1 MIETRGSSPTVR
13 EGVLSSSINFHRSMR
28 DFDDNEFPLAYL
40 ITLRTYGTWLHGDER
55 GSMDR
60 KNNVYGTSK
69 VAPNSLLKKSDA
81 KQLKHPPI
89 TLNTRQRLVVGRA
102 IREVC
107 DHRPYVLRAINVRTN
122 HVHTVVTA
130 MQDPERVL
138 DAFKAYAT
146 RALRRSRLLT
156 VKIKPWGRHG
166 STVYLWKEKDVA
178 KAIEYVMLGQG
189 DDLFRLDDDE

>member
-1 MIETRGSSPTVR
+1 
-13 EGVLSSSINFHRSMR
+13 MR
-28 DFDDNEFPLAYL
+28 DFDENEFPLAYL

-60 KNNVYGTSK
+60 NNNVYGTRKISSN
-69 VAPNSLLKKSDA
+69 PRLQQSDHGL
-81 KQLKHPPI
+81 LKHPPI
-89 TLNTRQRLVVGRA
+89 TLNAKQRQVVERA

-107 DHRPYVLRAINVRTN
+107 TCRPYILRAINVRAN

-130 MQDPERVL
+130 MQEPEPVL

-146 RALRRSRLLT
+146 RSLRRAKLMAT
-156 VKIKPWGRHG
+156 NVKPWVRHG

-189 DDLFRLDDDE
+189 DDLFRLNDDE

>member
-1 MIETRGSSPTVR
+1 
-13 EGVLSSSINFHRSMR
+13 MR

-69 VAPNSLLKKSDA
+69 IAPNRPFRMSNA
-81 KQLKHPPI
+81 
-89 TLNTRQRLVVGRA
+89 RQRHVVEEA

-107 DHRPYVLRAINVRTN
+107 EHRPYVLRAINARTN

-130 MQDPERVL
+130 MQDPEPVL

-146 RALRRSRLLT
+146 RALRITRLLSSK
-156 VKIKPWGRHG
+156 VKPWGRHG

-189 DDLFRLDDDE
+189 DDLFRLDDDD

>member
-1 MIETRGSSPTVR
+1 
-13 EGVLSSSINFHRSMR
+13 MR

-69 VAPNSLLKKSDA
+69 IARNPGFQSSDA
-81 KQLKHPPI
+81 KQLKHPPV
-89 TLNTRQRLVVGRA
+89 TLNARQRQVVEDA

-107 DHRPYVLRAINVRTN
+107 EHRPYVLRAINARTN

-130 MQDPERVL
+130 MRDPEPVL

-146 RALRRSRLLT
+146 RKLRTTRVLSAN
-156 VKIKPWGRHG
+156 VKPWGPTWQHRVSLEG
-166 STVYLWKEKDVA
+166 KGCCK
-178 KAIEYVMLGQG
+178 G
-189 DDLFRLDDDE
+189 D

>member
-1 MIETRGSSPTVR
+1 
-13 EGVLSSSINFHRSMR
+13 MR

-60 KNNVYGTSK
+60 NNNVYGTPKISSN
-69 VAPNSLLKKSDA
+69 PRLQQSDHGL
-81 KQLKHPPI
+81 LKHPPI
-89 TLNTRQRLVVGRA
+89 TLNAKQRQVVERA

-107 DHRPYVLRAINVRTN
+107 DYRPYLLRAINVRTN

-130 MQDPERVL
+130 MQDPEPVL
-138 DAFKAYAT
+138 DAFKSYAT
-146 RALRRSRLLT
+146 RALRRAKLMP
-156 VKIKPWGRHG
+156 VNVKPWVRHG

-178 KAIEYVMLGQG
+178 KAIEYTMLGQG

>member
-1 MIETRGSSPTVR
+1 
-13 EGVLSSSINFHRSMR
+13 MR
-28 DFDDNEFPLAYL
+28 DDNEFPLAYL
-40 ITLRTYGTWLHGDER
+40 ITLRTYGTWLHGDDR

-69 VAPNSLLKKSDA
+69 IAPNPPFRKSAA
-81 KQLKHPPI
+81 KQLKHPPV
-89 TLNTRQRLVVGRA
+89 TLDARQRQVVEAA

-107 DHRPYVLRAINVRTN
+107 EHRPHVLRAINARTN

-130 MQDPERVL
+130 TQDPEPVL

-146 RALRRSRLLT
+146 RKLRTTGLLSAT
-156 VKIKPWGRHG
+156 VKPWGRHG

-189 DDLFRLDDDE
+189 DDPFRLDDDE

>member
-1 MIETRGSSPTVR
+1 
-13 EGVLSSSINFHRSMR
+13 MR

-69 VAPNSLLKKSDA
+69 IATNQPFRKSDE
-81 KQLKHPPI
+81 KQLKHPPVA
-89 TLNTRQRLVVGRA
+89 LKARQRQVVENA

-107 DHRPYVLRAINVRTN
+107 EHRLYVLRAITARTN

-130 MQDPERVL
+130 MQDPEPVL

-146 RALRRSRLLT
+146 RAMRMTRLLSAK
-156 VKIKPWGRHG
+156 VKPWGRHG

-189 DDLFRLDDDE
+189 DDLFRLDDDD